1 MVGYRAKI
9 RGEMKRR
16 QRRKRR
22 LLVPAAMLALLAAAV
37 VGYLGWTL
45 GWTAAAEG
53 DPAPSFVLPDQQ
65 GRPVS
70 LADYLGRKPVV
81 LVFYMTYG

>member
-1 MVGYRAKI
+1 MGEHRAKV
-9 RGEMKRR
+9 RGDMKRR
-16 QRRKRR
+16 RRKRG
-22 LLVPAAMLALLAAAV
+22 LLVSAVLALLVVAV
-37 VGYLGWTL
+37 IGYLGWTL

-53 DPAPSFVLPDQQ
+53 DPAPSFSLPDQQ
-65 GRPVS
+65 GRQVS